1 MLYHAE
7 ADSWFS
13 IVSWP
18 GFLPGYDVAPG
29 AYSTIS
35 ILGLIDCLQ
44 ERLQMSTSHARIL
57 LVDSNADA
65 AQELRDILSHEG
77 YEVSSARDPK
87 SARRYFE
94 QGSADL
100 ILTDL
105 QLPQLDGLTFLTEMR
120 TRFPNMPVVLM
131 TANGSLRTAVE
142 GLKAGA
148 FDYLTKPF
156 IVDEVRC
163 VARRALEHTSPPS
176 ESPTASDLQPEDASP
191 FGSLVGSSP
200 RMVHV
205 YKAIARVAQTD
216 STVLLQGESG
226 TGKELIA
233 RAIHVSGPRSSGPF
247 VTVDGGALADSLLES
262 ELFGH
267 ERGSFT
273 GAVSS
278 RKGLLEK
285 AHSGTCFLDEVA
297 DLSPALQAKLL
308 RVIQEKEI
316 RRVGSSA
323 STSLDVRIIA
333 ASKLPLEPLVRAGT
347 FREDL
352 YYRMNVVTID
362 IPPLRERPEDIP
374 ALAQRFLNLYGAIK
388 IPPVKEISSEAME
401 LLSRYWWPGNVRELE
416 HAIERAVALSP
427 HAVIYP
433 EDLPPVVKNAA
444 PESLARAQGW
454 VTLENLERDHILR
467 VLDSHR
473 HDVGRSAVILGIH
486 RKTLLRK
493 LRQYGMATAA
503 PAHGSL

>member
-1 MLYHAE
+1 
-7 ADSWFS
+7 
-13 IVSWP
+13 
-18 GFLPGYDVAPG
+18 
-29 AYSTIS
+29 
-35 ILGLIDCLQ
+35 
-44 ERLQMSTSHARIL
+44 
-57 LVDSNADA
+57 
-65 AQELRDILSHEG
+65 
-77 YEVSSARDPK
+77 
-87 SARRYFE
+87 
-94 QGSADL
+94 
-100 ILTDL
+100 
-105 QLPQLDGLTFLTEMR
+105 
-120 TRFPNMPVVLM
+120 
-131 TANGSLRTAVE
+131 
-142 GLKAGA
+142 
-148 FDYLTKPF
+148 
-156 IVDEVRC
+156 
-163 VARRALEHTSPPS
+163 
-176 ESPTASDLQPEDASP
+176 
-191 FGSLVGSSP
+191 
-200 RMVHV
+200 MVHV

-388 IPPVKEISSEAME
+388 IPSVKEISSEAME